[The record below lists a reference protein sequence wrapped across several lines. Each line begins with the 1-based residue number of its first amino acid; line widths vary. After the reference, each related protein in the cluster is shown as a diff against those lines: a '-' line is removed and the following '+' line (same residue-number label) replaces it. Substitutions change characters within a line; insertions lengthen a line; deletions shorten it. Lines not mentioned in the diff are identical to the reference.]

1 MVQDEVDD
9 GRIGPFGESSRV
21 STDGSAN
28 DSEDAGADNRAD
40 AERGKRDGSECLL
53 ESVLRLLRFIDQLV
67 DRFGCKD
74 LPAQRACSSNKE
86 LFREVLLRNYRL
98 LTGKAQLI
106 FLRDEGLPKKS
117 LSLWEDSLG
126 G

>member
-1 MVQDEVDD
+1 VVQDEVDD

-21 STDGSAN
+21 STDGRADDGEDTAAN
-28 DSEDAGADNRAD
+28 DRAD
-40 AERGKRDGSECLL
+40 AERGKRDGAERLL

-74 LPAQRACSSNKE
+74 LPAQRACSSTKGI
-86 LFREVLLRNYRL
+86 VSGSPTAYYRL